1 MCLSVCMKG
10 EGVFEWV
17 FEGRAVFNVCM
28 KGKQCSLC
36 V

>member
-1 MCLSVCMKG
+1 MCLRVCMKGEGGFECVLKG

-17 FEGRAVFNVCM
+17 YEGR
-28 KGKQCSLC
+28 GC

>member
-10 EGVFEWV
+10 EGVFECVLKGEGV
-17 FEGRAVFNVCM
+17 FEWVYEGR
-28 KGKQCSLC
+28 GC